1 MAVIPETARAMAD
14 STDAKS
20 LPRTE
25 SASSLSTSSSCT
37 SSSSSEPEH
46 SDAAIAVANL
56 LDSLSPPEAVTSL
69 AKLTRVAADASSAAS
84 LVAAGAVAAVTLTM
98 RSFAVPSVAYRGLSA
113 FRAFS
118 VAPTLRSEVLR
129 AGGLQLTLNLMATDS
144 SLTVQD
150 RGATIIANLAVG
162 CPHRKRRLAR
172 EGSVTAVVRAMA
184 AFPSDVQMQVRGALA
199 LRNLA
204 HNAQV
209 NQYIAAKAGAVD
221 AVLDALLCLGRA
233 SADAELLY
241 QTIAALESMCTQD
254 KGNRTRVVERDALA
268 WAAQEAVDADE
279 AKRPPLVPSMDR
291 SKSAGNAADTSPV
304 SSGNGDVDEFAAARE
319 PSSCPNG
326 LSLDKMAAAV
336 ERGQLLDEPPP
347 RNENLSPAARPEEGE
362 PAEPKSSTPPSSVAV
377 QPVAAPA
384 PASVFQ
390 VVLKSVKRAPENRG
404 LLKYALSLL
413 ALTAWK
419 RPAVQLRLGEL
430 GAVEVALA
438 TVKRY
443 GRDVPLVTR
452 ACTLLC
458 TLCLQAD
465 NRGRVRPGLGTLL
478 RALDANAESV
488 PATREI
494 AAAISNALYC
504 APENR
509 SAVLSRSGARA
520 VSQMI
525 ERVGARDVRV
535 LEAGL
540 CTLRNLVDG
549 ARDGAERVTTD
560 GGIVAA
566 RAAMDVTKEA
576 ATDTDRRVQT
586 QAVLLLGDLA
596 KSAPDASVPAMQRLE
611 VGDWVENALAKLA
624 RKDHR
629 EAHVVGD
636 ELLET
641 LAAPAAG
648 EGARESDAF
657 GSEGDDKQSFSF
669 SRRWQNTRSLFSMS
683 MPLRQ
688 KERSISR
695 FWPFRRSTR
704 KAEERPEVFFGRRW
718 PLGCA

>member
-1 MAVIPETARAMAD
+1 MDEPAD
-14 STDAKS
+14 VKP

-25 SASSLSTSSSCT
+25 SATSSDSDT
-37 SSSSSEPEH
+37 SSDDPTR
-46 SDAAIAVANL
+46 SDAAIAVATL
-56 LDSLSPPEAVTSL
+56 LDSLSPSEAVNSL
-69 AKLTRVAADASSAAS
+69 TKLTRIAADASSAQPLA
-84 LVAAGAVAAVTLTM
+84 AAGAVAAVSLTM
-98 RSFAVPSVAYRGLSA
+98 RSFTVPAVAYRGLSA

-129 AGGLQLTLNLMATDS
+129 AGGLELTLALMKSDG

-172 EGSVTAVVRAMA
+172 EGAIAAVVRAMG

-233 SADAELLY
+233 SADPELLY

-254 KGNRTRVVERDALA
+254 KGNRARVVERDARA
-268 WAAQEAVDADE
+268 WATKESAPTDVDVP
-279 AKRPPLVPSMDR
+279 KRPPLAAAMDR

-304 SSGNGDVDEFAAARE
+304 SSGHGDDDAFGATPE
-319 PSSCPNG
+319 PSSCPDG
-326 LSLDKMAAAV
+326 LSLDKQGASSFVRRARM
-336 ERGQLLDEPPP
+336 LDEPT
-347 RNENLSPAARPEEGE
+347 RNENLSPAPRPEEGE
-362 PAEPKSSTPPSSVAV
+362 PAEPKSSTPPSSAGGPPPPPPPVAA
-377 QPVAAPA
+377 PAAPA
-384 PASVFQ
+384 PASVFK
-390 VVLKSVKRAPENRG
+390 VVLKAVKRAPENRG

-419 RPAVQLRLGEL
+419 RAGVQLRLGEL

-458 TLCLQAD
+458 TLCLQQE

-504 APENR
+504 APANR
-509 SAVLSRSGARA
+509 SAVLARSGARA
-520 VSQMI
+520 VAQAIM
-525 ERVGARDVRV
+525 RVGAKDVRV

-540 CTLRNLVDG
+540 CTLRNVVDG
-549 ARDGAERVTTD
+549 SRDGAERCSAE
-560 GGIVAA
+560 GGIDAA
-566 RAAMDVTKEA
+566 RSAMDVTKEA
-576 ATDTDRRVQT
+576 STDVERRVQT
-586 QAVLLLGDLA
+586 QAVLLLGDMA
-596 KSAPDASVPAMQRLE
+596 KAAPDTMREMNRLE
-611 VGDWVENALAKLA
+611 VADWVENALAKLE

-641 LAAPAAG
+641 LSEPVDVFPKT
-648 EGARESDAF
+648 SDAAV
-657 GSEGDDKQSFSF
+657 SEIDDKQSFSF
-669 SRRWQNTRSLFSMS
+669 SKRWQNTRSLFSMS
-683 MPLRQ
+683 MPLRPN
-688 KERSISR
+688 KERSMSR

-704 KAEERPEVFFGRRW
+704 KTEPRQEVFFGRRW
-718 PLGCA
+718 PLGCGT